1 MVVTNQLHNIGE
13 VLPAPRCKLQL
24 NEGRQIKDPLA
35 LDDLTYLGRFRK
47 GDGPGL
53 AAAGKKSGHKNV
65 EFHIVAAVDEAP
77 LAIGP
82 RVISG
87 DESLL
92 EFGEALGIEENIDTG
107 RGPPVTVSDQG
118 HGSHDPVRDIGLTQ

>member
-77 LAIGP
+77 LAMASCPDPLLPSIASAGEWIFTFSAG
-82 RVISG
+82 RSG
-87 DESLL
+87 
-92 EFGEALGIEENIDTG
+92 
-107 RGPPVTVSDQG
+107 
-118 HGSHDPVRDIGLTQ
+118 